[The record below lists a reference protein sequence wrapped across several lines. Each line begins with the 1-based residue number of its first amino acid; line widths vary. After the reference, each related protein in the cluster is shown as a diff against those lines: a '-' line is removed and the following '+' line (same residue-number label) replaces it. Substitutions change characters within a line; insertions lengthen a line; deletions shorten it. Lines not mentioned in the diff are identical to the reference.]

1 MKFVRVKYREDS
13 ENQDVIVNLSKIP
26 YVNRTFSDK
35 LNPNLTCDI
44 LFSAPGSGF
53 YRLKFN
59 NKADTDNYFNY
70 VMEKLRTVE
79 LKNKPW

>member
-1 MKFVRVKYREDS
+1 MKFVRIKYREDD

-26 YVNRTFSDK
+26 RIDRTFPNK
-35 LNPNLTCDI
+35 LNPNLTYDI
-44 LFSAPGSGF
+44 LFAAPGGGF

-59 NKADTDNYFNY
+59 NKADADNYFNY
-70 VMEKLRTVE
+70 VMEKLRTVD